1 MSAQPSTPIRR
12 TASPAVPAPR
22 VGWVP
27 IRSLAQRHR
36 PLILAHLL
44 ALGDND
50 RYLRFGYAASD
61 AQVRRYVDGID
72 FGRDEV
78 VGIFDEA
85 LELLAMAHLARIRMD
100 DGAAPMAE
108 FGVSVLP
115 RARGRGWGSRLFER
129 AVLHARNWG
138 ADTMVIH
145 ALSENTPMLR
155 IARKAGARIE
165 RDGGEAQAMLRL
177 PPEDASS
184 RMDALVAQQAG
195 EFDYQLKL
203 QALRLQQWWRL
214 MLPRAGAPRPAN

>member
-1 MSAQPSTPIRR
+1 MSANPLTPIRR
-12 TASPAVPAPR
+12 PATPASRPA
-22 VGWVP
+22 WVP
-27 IRSLAQRHR
+27 IRSLAVRHR

-44 ALGDND
+44 ALTESD
-50 RYLRFGYAASD
+50 RYLRFGYKASD
-61 AQVRRYVDGID
+61 EQVRRYVDGID

-85 LELLAMAHLARIRMD
+85 LELVSVAHLARIEGAN
-100 DGAAPMAE
+100 GAAPMAE

-138 ADTMVIH
+138 AEMMIIH

-155 IARKAGARIE
+155 IARKAGASIE
-165 RDGGEAQAMLRL
+165 RDGGEAQALLRL

-203 QALRLQQWWRL
+203 QALRLQQWWRM
-214 MLPRAGAPRPAN
+214 MLPRTAN

>member
-1 MSAQPSTPIRR
+1 MPIPG
-12 TASPAVPAPR
+12 PAAGALRPA
-22 VGWVP
+22 WVP
-27 IRSLAQRHR
+27 IRSLAVRHR
-36 PLILAHLL
+36 SLILAHLL
-44 ALGDND
+44 ALSEND

-85 LELLAMAHLARIRMD
+85 LELVAMAHLAYIA
-100 DGAAPMAE
+100 GSNGGTPMAE

-115 RARGRGWGSRLFER
+115 RVRGRGWGSRLFER

-138 ADTMVIH
+138 AEMMIIH
-145 ALSENTPMLR
+145 ALTENTPMLR

-165 RDGGEAQAMLRL
+165 REGGEAQALLRL
-177 PPEDASS
+177 PPVDASS

-195 EFDYQLKL
+195 ELDYQVKL
-203 QALRLQQWWRL
+203 QALRLQQWWRM
-214 MLPRAGAPRPAN
+214 MLPRASATN

>member
-1 MSAQPSTPIRR
+1 MPIQG
-12 TASPAVPAPR
+12 PAAGAPR
-22 VGWVP
+22 PAWVP
-27 IRSLAQRHR
+27 IRSLAVRHR
-36 PLILAHLL
+36 SLILAHLL
-44 ALGDND
+44 ALSEND

-78 VGIFDEA
+78 VGIFDEG
-85 LELLAMAHLARIRMD
+85 LELVAMAHLAYIA
-100 DGAAPMAE
+100 GSNGGAPMAE

-138 ADTMVIH
+138 AEMMIIH

-155 IARKAGARIE
+155 IARRAGARIE
-165 RDGGEAQAMLRL
+165 REGGEAQALLRL
-177 PPEDASS
+177 PPVDASS

-195 EFDYQLKL
+195 ELDYQVKL
-203 QALRLQQWWRL
+203 QALRLQQWWRM
-214 MLPRAGAPRPAN
+214 MLPRASATN

>member
-1 MSAQPSTPIRR
+1 MSASPSQPINTSA
-12 TASPAVPAPR
+12 ASASRAA
-22 VGWVP
+22 WVP
-27 IRSLAQRHR
+27 IRSLAVRHR

-44 ALGDND
+44 ALSDND

-61 AQVRRYVDGID
+61 AQVRRYVDSID

-85 LELLAMAHLARIRMD
+85 LELVAMAHLAYIAGR
-100 DGAAPMAE
+100 DGGAPMAE
-108 FGVSVLP
+108 FGVSVSP

-138 ADTMVIH
+138 AEMMIIH
-145 ALSENTPMLR
+145 ALTENTPMLR

-165 RDGGEAQAMLRL
+165 REGGEAQAMLRL
-177 PPEDASS
+177 PAEDAKS

-195 EFDYQLKL
+195 EFDYQVKL
-203 QALRLQQWWRL
+203 QALRLQQWWRM
-214 MLPRAGAPRPAN
+214 MLPRASATN

>member
-1 MSAQPSTPIRR
+1 MS
-12 TASPAVPAPR
+12 ASPATPTRRSAPTAPR
-22 VGWVP
+22 AAWVP
-27 IRSLAQRHR
+27 IRSLAVRHR

-44 ALGDND
+44 ALSESD

-61 AQVRRYVDGID
+61 TQVQRYVDSID

-85 LELLAMAHLARIRMD
+85 LALVAVAHLARIE
-100 DGAAPMAE
+100 GAAGTAPMAE

-138 ADTMVIH
+138 AQTMIIH
-145 ALSENTPMLR
+145 ALSENTAMLR
-155 IARKAGARIE
+155 IARKAGATIE
-165 RDGGEAQAMLRL
+165 RDGGEAQALLRL

-203 QALRLQQWWRL
+203 QALRLRQWWQM
-214 MLPRAGAPRPAN
+214 MLPRTNANARAAG

>member
-1 MSAQPSTPIRR
+1 MSASPSTPIRR
-12 TASPAVPAPR
+12 PATPALR
-22 VGWVP
+22 SAWVP
-27 IRSLAQRHR
+27 IRSLAVRHR
-36 PLILAHLL
+36 PVILAHLL
-44 ALGDND
+44 ALSDSD
-50 RYLRFGYAASD
+50 RYLRFGYNASD

-85 LELLAMAHLARIRMD
+85 LELVAVAHLARIEGER
-100 DGAAPMAE
+100 GAAAPMAE

-138 ADTMVIH
+138 AQTMVIH

-155 IARKAGARIE
+155 IARKAGATIE

-214 MLPRAGAPRPAN
+214 MLPRTAH

>member
-1 MSAQPSTPIRR
+1 MSASPSQPIQHP
-12 TASPAVPAPR
+12 ASAQRAA
-22 VGWVP
+22 WVP
-27 IRSLAQRHR
+27 IRSLAVRHR

-44 ALGDND
+44 ALSDND

-85 LELLAMAHLARIRMD
+85 LELVAMAHLAHIA
-100 DGAAPMAE
+100 GHGGGAPMAE
-108 FGVSVLP
+108 FGVSVSP

-129 AVLHARNWG
+129 AALHARNWG
-138 ADTMVIH
+138 AEMMIIH
-145 ALSENTPMLR
+145 ALTENTPMLR

-165 RDGGEAQAMLRL
+165 RDGGEAQALLRL
-177 PPEDASS
+177 PAEDAKS

-195 EFDYQLKL
+195 EFDYQVKL
-203 QALRLQQWWRL
+203 QALRLQQWWRM
-214 MLPRAGAPRPAN
+214 MLPRASATN